1 MASVFYVIAEYLK
14 RKSERQQALRD
25 LYRMSDR
32 ELSDIGIGRCD
43 IERLV

>member
-1 MASVFYVIAEYLK
+1 MASVFYVVANYIKHRA
-14 RKSERQQALRD
+14 ERQRALRD
-25 LYRMSDR
+25 LYRMTDR